1 MARFYWPGIWA
12 DVRRWCAACQLVN
25 QPAIPRAP
33 LRPLPLVKVPF
44 ERFGMDII
52 GLLFGRKPRG
62 VVDLLKENWEEGPS
76 PGKKE
81 IQYVLD
87 LRAKLHTLDRCVE
100 QRAGGRF
107 VPGGAGGRSPSF
119 LHQPEAIGEGGALQH
134 GRKGMP
140 GHPVGG
146 RLPAVLPPGTPVHP
160 LLGSLGGILLYSR
173 LTSR

>member
-87 LRAKLHTLDRCVE
+87 LRAKLHTL
-100 QRAGGRF
+100 GRTSLIEHHIETT
-107 VPGGAGGRSPSF
+107 PGVTNT
-119 LHQPEAIGEGGALQH
+119 AL
-134 GRKGMP
+134 
-140 GHPVGG
+140 
-146 RLPAVLPPGTPVHP
+146 P
-160 LLGSLGGILLYSR
+160 LICA
-173 LTSR
+173 